1 MALGLAP
8 DLEEK
13 RAATVKNSAAP
24 VFASTSQDGRPVM
37 STWNADKAVDEGLK
51 VNTWVYSAVGK
62 VAGAVASVPLVLE
75 RRRGDSWEP
84 EPGHDIQ
91 RLLNRPNAFMG
102 RQDLHERWAQHMC
115 LAGNALFWLN
125 VVGGKPVELWP
136 VHPDTI
142 KPIASRAEFIS
153 GYEWK
158 MDPSTKR
165 VLQVAEVA
173 HWMFPDPSD
182 LRWGLAPLKAAAG
195 AVDLDQAAAR
205 WNRAVLANDGKP
217 PFAVLLGGPSDRGL
231 TQQEMQQA
239 GAFVREQVDGG
250 SIRKALI
257 LGNAR
262 AVAPLSMNATELD
275 FLNGRRFS
283 REEIGAV
290 FGVPD
295 ILLNFGKETTY
306 ANGEGAKTHFWED
319 RVVPLLDDL
328 CQGYMGAL
336 FPFWGLTEDTHRIRA
351 DLSGVRALQANLKTE
366 AEVGKLRA
374 EAFKTLV
381 DAGVP
386 PNMAAQEVGLKA
398 QDIPGG
404 DQPRQALAPPGAAA
418 VKAAAPM
425 QSKGVRQRKDRGDP
439 PESVTE
445 RLARLD
451 KWIAEA
457 RPRISE
463 LLLEQ
468 GSAAASAYASG
479 QPWEPELSL
488 NDWQALLEAL
498 HVAVIENE
506 GGIGYA
512 ELLKVITTDGG
523 GGTFDVLADGVTEWI
538 DAHVGDMVKG
548 ITDTSKTNL
557 RAEIKA
563 GVEAGESTADI
574 AKRIRVLSDEWSD
587 WRADRIARTE
597 VGSAFGAAHDQAA
610 RQIGVPMVKTW
621 VATGD
626 SRTRDEHRDV
636 LNGQTV
642 DIDEPFSNGA
652 MTAPNGVNCRCVTIY
667 QPKEGG

>member
-1 MALGLAP
+1 MNWIQRLSTALGFAP
-8 DLEEK
+8 EEEK
-13 RAATVKNSAAP
+13 RAAAVRNSQPAA
-24 VFASTSQDGRPVM
+24 FASSSMDGRAITT
-37 STWNADKAVDEGLK
+37 TWNADKAVEEGLK
-51 VNTWVYSAVGK
+51 VNAWVYSAIGK
-62 VAGAVASVPLVLE
+62 VASAVASVPLVLE
-75 RRRGDSWEP
+75 RRAGDNWEP
-84 EPGHDIQ
+84 ETGHDIQ

-102 RQDLHERWAQHMC
+102 RQDLNERWAQHMQ

-125 VVGGKPVELWP
+125 IVGGKPVELWP
-136 VHPDTI
+136 IHPDTI
-142 KPIASRAEFIS
+142 KPVVSRTEFI
-153 GYEWK
+153 GAYEWK
-158 MDPSTKR
+158 QDPSTKR
-165 VLQVAEVA
+165 LLQVAEVA
-173 HWMFPDPSD
+173 HWMFPDPAEP
-182 LRWGLAPLKAAAG
+182 RWGLSPLKAAAG
-195 AVDLDQAAAR
+195 AVDLDQAASR
-205 WNRAVLANDGKP
+205 WNRNVLANDGKP
-217 PFAVLLGGPSDRGL
+217 PLAVFLNDTLTLEQVKQAAAFIREQISGGIRQALVLGGASKV
-231 TQQEMQQA
+231 Q
-239 GAFVREQVDGG
+239 
-250 SIRKALI
+250 
-257 LGNAR
+257 
-262 AVAPLSMNATELD
+262 PLSLNASDLD

-283 REEIGAV
+283 REEIASV
-290 FGVPD
+290 FGVPS
-295 ILLNFGKETTY
+295 ILLNFGEAATY
-306 ANGEGAKTHFWED
+306 ANLDAAKTMLWED

-328 CQGYMGAL
+328 CQGLMGAL
-336 FPFWGLTEDTHRIRA
+336 FPFWNLTEDTHRIRA

-374 EAFKTLV
+374 EAFAALV
-381 DAGVP
+381 NAGVP
-386 PNMAAQEVGLKA
+386 ANMAAQAA
-398 QDIPGG
+398 QLPLADIPGG

-418 VKAAAPM
+418 VKALPPM

-488 NDWQALLEAL
+488 DDWQALLEAL

-512 ELLKVITTDGG
+512 ELLKVITADGG

-548 ITDTSKTNL
+548 ITETSKTNL

-563 GVEAGESTADI
+563 GVAAGESEAEI

-610 RQIGVPMVKTW
+610 RQIGVPMTKTW

-626 SRTRDEHRDV
+626 SRTRDEHAGMD
-636 LNGQTV
+636 GETV
-642 DIDEPFSNGA
+642 ELDDSFSNGA
-652 MTAPNGVNCRCVTIY
+652 STAPHGVNCRCVTTY
-667 QPKEGG
+667 APVG